1 MNNAKT
7 YFEDGDIYNNKYLF
21 IYHLKFSNV
30 YFRCFKIYPSNARRV
45 AANDLELAYLI
56 RKNFKKINKYLRK

>member
-7 YFEDGDIYNNKYLF
+7 YFEDGDIINIYLNISF
-21 IYHLKFSNV
+21 LKFSIV

-45 AANDLELAYLI
+45 AANDLEVGVSFVKI
-56 RKNFKKINKYLRK
+56 SRK